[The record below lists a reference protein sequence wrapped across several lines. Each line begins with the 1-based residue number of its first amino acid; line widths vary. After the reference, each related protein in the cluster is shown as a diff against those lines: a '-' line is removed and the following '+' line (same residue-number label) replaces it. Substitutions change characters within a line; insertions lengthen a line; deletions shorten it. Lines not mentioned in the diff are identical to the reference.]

1 MKVRNPARVSFGNNL
16 KQETRRLLPNLMP
29 ITGLVFV
36 LMACFEWVKAILFP
50 DIPIWQS
57 SLASI
62 LFATVI
68 AAVGA
73 HHVFRRGQPMQAI
86 LFQGMLDAIPYP
98 VFYKD
103 RIGSYQECNKAF
115 TALVGCEREDIIG
128 KSVFD
133 LAPGTL
139 AELCFKKHPELIDD
153 PGSLVYE
160 TRVECADGT
169 LRDVVHYAAPFWT
182 ADGTPGGLVGVIVD
196 ISDLKRAE
204 EFARHEDAKLFAMI
218 SGMDEGVV
226 FADADNTI
234 VELNEWFARF
244 VNRDRQEL
252 IGKSIEAFHSGEVL
266 ENMTRIISGFR
277 REMGS
282 GPVAIQRA
290 VGNMEVILRVQP
302 IYRENCYEGVLLNV
316 INVTDLVQARRKAEE
331 ADVAK
336 SEFLANMSHE
346 IRTPMNAIIG
356 MTDLALDTG
365 LNEEQQ
371 EYVEVIKS
379 SAYALLTLI
388 NDILDFSKIESKKL
402 SLDRIDFNLPETVGD
417 ALRSLAVKAHQKGL
431 ELAYQIN
438 PDVPQTLIGDPGR
451 LRQVIVNLVGNAL
464 KFTEQGEV
472 IMLVEKEYE
481 AGRETR
487 LRFTVSDTGK
497 GIAPDNLSIIFEP
510 FQQGDGTATRK
521 YGGTGLGLSITRHLV
536 ELMGGHIRVES
547 KLGKGTVFEFS
558 GSFARSAEPPSRK
571 MLSLD
576 LLDLMDLPVL
586 IVDDNA
592 ANRRILQTILTNW
605 HMKPTPA
612 NSGKTA
618 LDELRK
624 AREAD
629 SPFAIVIMDVLMPE
643 MDGFLVAEQML
654 KSSEL
659 DGAIIMMLTSAGQRG
674 DAARCRQL
682 GISAYLTKPV
692 MESELLDAIMNVL
705 AMRGEKQSNRPL
717 VTRHTLREPL
727 TPPPATSS
735 RPVRILL
742 VEDNLIN
749 RQLAVRVLEKLGHTV
764 VVAGNGKE
772 AVEISGANRFDLILM
787 DIQMPEMDGLEAT
800 RMIRAR
806 EEQTG
811 CHTPIVA
818 ITAHAMK
825 GDREKCLAAGMDDYI
840 SKPINTNELYE
851 IIEKCI
857 ATPETIESGSTH
869 RQPRERPGPA
879 EDVFDV
885 SKALEMVGDDREL
898 LLELAGL
905 LLKSMPEHLGR
916 IREAISC
923 GDIRAL
929 EQSAHSLK
937 GAAGNFGAA
946 RFVASADRLERIARE
961 GQLSK
966 APEAFLELQR
976 ESEHLESAIK
986 QGLAELQSEDSN
998 R

>member
-1 MKVRNPARVSFGNNL
+1 M
-16 KQETRRLLPNLMP
+16 
-29 ITGLVFV
+29 
-36 LMACFEWVKAILFP
+36 
-50 DIPIWQS
+50 
-57 SLASI
+57 
-62 LFATVI
+62 
-68 AAVGA
+68 
-73 HHVFRRGQPMQAI
+73 
-86 LFQGMLDAIPYP
+86 
-98 VFYKD
+98 
-103 RIGSYQECNKAF
+103 
-115 TALVGCEREDIIG
+115 
-128 KSVFD
+128 
-133 LAPGTL
+133 
-139 AELCFKKHPELIDD
+139 
-153 PGSLVYE
+153 
-160 TRVECADGT
+160 
-169 LRDVVHYAAPFWT
+169 VHYAAPFWT

-266 ENMTRIISGFR
+266 ENVTRIISGFR

-521 YGGTGLGLSITRHLV
+521 YGGTGLGWGDIFVSRASSGKVRFLSFP
-536 ELMGGHIRVES
+536 EAS
-547 KLGKGTVFEFS
+547 
-558 GSFARSAEPPSRK
+558 
-571 MLSLD
+571 
-576 LLDLMDLPVL
+576 PVL
-586 IVDDNA
+586 
-592 ANRRILQTILTNW
+592 
-605 HMKPTPA
+605 
-612 NSGKTA
+612 
-618 LDELRK
+618 
-624 AREAD
+624 
-629 SPFAIVIMDVLMPE
+629 
-643 MDGFLVAEQML
+643 
-654 KSSEL
+654 
-659 DGAIIMMLTSAGQRG
+659 
-674 DAARCRQL
+674 
-682 GISAYLTKPV
+682 
-692 MESELLDAIMNVL
+692 
-705 AMRGEKQSNRPL
+705 QSL
-717 VTRHTLREPL
+717 H
-727 TPPPATSS
+727 
-735 RPVRILL
+735 
-742 VEDNLIN
+742 
-749 RQLAVRVLEKLGHTV
+749 Q
-764 VVAGNGKE
+764 
-772 AVEISGANRFDLILM
+772 
-787 DIQMPEMDGLEAT
+787 
-800 RMIRAR
+800 
-806 EEQTG
+806 
-811 CHTPIVA
+811 
-818 ITAHAMK
+818 
-825 GDREKCLAAGMDDYI
+825 EKC
-840 SKPINTNELYE
+840 S
-851 IIEKCI
+851 
-857 ATPETIESGSTH
+857 
-869 RQPRERPGPA
+869 
-879 EDVFDV
+879 
-885 SKALEMVGDDREL
+885 
-898 LLELAGL
+898 
-905 LLKSMPEHLGR
+905 
-916 IREAISC
+916 
-923 GDIRAL
+923 
-929 EQSAHSLK
+929 
-937 GAAGNFGAA
+937 
-946 RFVASADRLERIARE
+946 RLTCWI
-961 GQLSK
+961 
-966 APEAFLELQR
+966 
-976 ESEHLESAIK
+976 
-986 QGLAELQSEDSN
+986 
-998 R
+998 